1 MQYEGWVNPYG
12 ANMGDLIARSGDA
25 QAHAAEMIAAVNAR
39 AAAAKAQAWGGAVQ
53 NIAAIPAQVEA
64 TKNTAIDRKLKET
77 ALQQSID
84 DKAAAQQQHVVRTVG
99 RIFEGS
105 KTPEDAVASL
115 QSLAQLGAIKPE
127 VAKHIIGQVQAAGP
141 AGWQATQSRYV
152 DFGNQYEEAMK
163 VGEKE
168 RVVRGNKEIV
178 PAVPQPMDLGP
189 GHVAVLPGA
198 PGANGAPAT
207 APVQVGSAPF
217 SPAQTTAV
225 VNGAVVPLAGPTA
238 GQPIAPAVPK
248 QEGASEVGL
257 NNARVDEINKKIEE
271 MDNTIAGSMPIS
283 AKDRAELAIQRQRLV
298 AEVNHWKATEA
309 GQDINSPKNQER
321 LEESYRSL
329 LKTTQSSRS
338 GGMGLE
344 DKKVDQAKHLLALLD
359 QTRSKDGSYS
369 LTPTQQTELSM
380 GLATLI
386 SPTGVPSDSARND
399 INAATAS
406 GDLAKLGTYITGTP
420 FAGTPQKIAELLRE
434 SIERQGVQAEQNRE
448 GHFNQLRA
456 FAPTDLEAG
465 RRERLEKGLIG
476 ANRLSVEV
484 DGFRFPT
491 QRAADE
497 YQKAKA
503 AKQ

>member
-53 NIAAIPAQVEA
+53 NIAQIPAQM
-64 TKNTAIDRKLKET
+64 TAARNAEVDQKLKQET
-77 ALQQSID
+77 LAQTIEQR
-84 DKAAAQQQHVVRTVG
+84 KAAQQQKIVTTIG
-99 RIFEGS
+99 RLAGGS
-105 KTPEDAVASL
+105 KSADDFVSGLNDMAG
-115 QSLAQLGAIKPE
+115 LGALPPD
-127 VAKHIIGQVQAAGP
+127 VAKHITAQVQAAGP
-141 AGWQATQSRYV
+141 DGWAGVQDKYV
-152 DFGNQYEEAMK
+152 QFGSQYDEAVKLGKDDRLVTRGGKTLIDTKPEILKLTPGM
-163 VGEKE
+163 VAAQPGE
-168 RVVRGNKEIV
+168 
-178 PAVPQPMDLGP
+178 
-189 GHVAVLPGA
+189 
-198 PGANGAPAT
+198 NGAPAT
-207 APVQVGSAPF
+207 TVASAPF
-217 SPAQTTAV
+217 APSQTTAV
-225 VNGAVVPLAGPTA
+225 VNGTVVPLAGPTA
-238 GQPIAPAVPK
+238 GQPIAPAVPP
-248 QEGASEVGL
+248 QEKPSEVGL
-257 NNARVDEINKKIEE
+257 NNAKVDEINKKIEE
-271 MDNTIAGSMPIS
+271 MDNVIAGSMPIS
-283 AKDRAELAIQRQRLV
+283 QKDRAELAIQRQRL
-298 AEVNHWKATEA
+298 EVERSHYKAIES

-359 QTRSKDGSYS
+359 QTRAKDGSYS

-465 RRERLEKGLIG
+465 RRDRLEKGLIG